1 MTDLVEVDVRDSLL
15 GQNLAG
21 RRLAGA
27 HAADDEQLL
36 HTHACLLCRHRS
48 VAFTHI
54 FYP

>member
-21 RRLAGA
+21 RRLAGT

-48 VAFTHI
+48 VTFTHI
-54 FYP
+54 FFI